1 MYAII
6 GEKNAFWRI
15 YGEKIQAVSGHG
27 RAGLRRLTRAPVFTP
42 PLKRGIINAGR
53 TNAPLPQ
60 RGQAPGKEFTPMF
73 TKPLFGRDI
82 PPACEYCSH
91 VVRAADGSL
100 RCTRRGAVQ
109 PFDHCRAFSYD
120 PLRRVP
126 RRRPQLPTFSPD
138 DFKL

>member
-1 MYAII
+1 
-6 GEKNAFWRI
+6 
-15 YGEKIQAVSGHG
+15 
-27 RAGLRRLTRAPVFTP
+27 
-42 PLKRGIINAGR
+42 
-53 TNAPLPQ
+53 
-60 RGQAPGKEFTPMF
+60 MF

-82 PPACEYCSH
+82 PPPVNTVPTWSG
-91 VVRAADGSL
+91 AADGSL

-120 PLRRVP
+120 PLRAVP